1 MPKVTEAA
9 CGPQA
14 GAALAYG
21 SSPMRDGL
29 GGDMFSW
36 EARGTALKRLGRL
49 DLAIPWRGAGFQ
61 GLEEPFGD
69 CRDIIYRGHECCF
82 IRLGRFVESADLS
95 HKLQGGSANFDF
107 CNGGVK
113 LKRGLMLRHMTDS
126 SMLLLPYEPKLPSA
140 QCGVRSP
147 RTRDIRVE
155 RRVRR
160 HS

>member
-95 HKLQGGSANFDF
+95 HKLQCGSANFVF
-107 CNGGVK
+107 CNGRSEVEEGFDVATHDRF
-113 LKRGLMLRHMTDS
+113 LDVV
-126 SMLLLPYEPKLPSA
+126 A
-140 QCGVRSP
+140 AVRTEATLGP
-147 RTRDIRVE
+147 
-155 RRVRR
+155 VRR
-160 HS
+160 A

>member
-95 HKLQGGSANFDF
+95 RNLQCGNANFVF
-107 CNGGVK
+107 SNRVSVVEE
-113 LKRGLMLRHMTDS
+113 GLDVATHDRFL
-126 SMLLLPYEPKLPSA
+126 EVVA
-140 QCGVRSP
+140 A
-147 RTRDIRVE
+147 
-155 RRVRR
+155 
-160 HS
+160 